1 MAKVEVKE
9 PDMVVIE
16 FHQERS
22 DDDYGSCIWA
32 RFVLDTKNYDLHI
45 TSDCGEYGYS
55 GWIPTP
61 DKESFLKL
69 LSRMG
74 SEYLLSKISDL
85 SVINTEQTYEE
96 IKKYIEAFNYKYESG
111 KDLDIDMD
119 SIYTACTYDSSG
131 DIVAGVRSILS
142 NTWLDN
148 IINDYEIYNCI
159 CEDYPVQA
167 KKIAEIFKTYIQP
180 KIKEILME
188 E

>member
-1 MAKVEVKE
+1 
-9 PDMVVIE
+9 
-16 FHQERS
+16 
-22 DDDYGSCIWA
+22 
-32 RFVLDTKNYDLHI
+32 
-45 TSDCGEYGYS
+45 
-55 GWIPTP
+55 
-61 DKESFLKL
+61 
-69 LSRMG
+69 
-74 SEYLLSKISDL
+74 
-85 SVINTEQTYEE
+85 
-96 IKKYIEAFNYKYESG
+96 
-111 KDLDIDMD
+111 MD

-148 IINDYEIYNCI
+148 IIDDYEIYNCI